1 MSVLGN
7 YIKLEDGV
15 RKRLHFRDHVF
26 VDREIRDPVL
36 GRMKTVRTL
45 TMFVDEEDGVKCDKV
60 LSVVQE
66 KLAAALAPYLPGKR
80 YVNFTFTILRQGTGF
95 RSEFVVGVEP
105 RG

>member
-1 MSVLGN
+1 
-7 YIKLEDGV
+7 
-15 RKRLHFRDHVF
+15 
-26 VDREIRDPVL
+26 
-36 GRMKTVRTL
+36 MKTVRTL